1 MRRIKLGINA
11 VRAKSGGTI
20 AHIKGIL
27 EFYNPSLY
35 SFSSIYLLC
44 NRSIANQIYDYPWL
58 KIIIP
63 RVSNGPTFNQLYW
76 ERFCLPKILKNL
88 NIDILFNVDAGSIC
102 TFRPSVTLSQD
113 MLSYEPGEIKRYGIS
128 KARLRLILLRYIQ
141 NNSLKNSTSAIFL
154 TNYAANL
161 IQKSAGKLSTY
172 KVIPHGIDKIFYKDN
187 FLTIENNK
195 NKVKILY
202 VSNTAPYKHQWHV
215 VKAIKYLIKK
225 YPFLKLEL
233 VGGGKG
239 EAQKKLLREI
249 KLNDPKMKFTNILDN
264 QSRNKVAELMHNCD
278 IFLFA
283 SSCENLPITLL
294 EAMAS
299 KLPIACS
306 NRGPMPSILK
316 NGGLYFDPENYLSI
330 SKALEKYLNDKNLC
344 ISKSNLAKIYA
355 DKYSWSNCSYETFKW
370 IEYTF
375 KKYILKNQ
383 IN

>member
-1 MRRIKLGINA
+1 MRKIKLGINA
-11 VRAKSGGTI
+11 VRAKSGGTVS
-20 AHIKGIL
+20 HIKGIL

-35 SFSSIYLLC
+35 SFSSIHLWC
-44 NRSIANQIYDYPWL
+44 NKSLANQINYYPWL
-58 KIIIP
+58 KVKIP
-63 RVSNGPTFNQLYW
+63 IASNRSIFNQLYW

-102 TFRPSVTLSQD
+102 AFRPSVTLSQD

-154 TNYAANL
+154 NKYAADL
-161 IQKSAGKLSTY
+161 IQKSAGKISTY
-172 KVIPHGIDKIFYKDN
+172 KVIPHGIDKIFYREN
-187 FLTIENNK
+187 LLNIEKNNNK
-195 NKVKILY
+195 IKILY

-225 YPFLKLEL
+225 YPLLKLEL
-233 VGGGKG
+233 VGGGQGKS
-239 EAQKKLLREI
+239 QKKLLRAI
-249 KLNDPKMKFTNILDN
+249 KLHDPKMQFTTILDN
-264 QSRNKVAELMHNCD
+264 QSRNKVAELMHNCN

-306 NRGPMPSILK
+306 NRGPMPSVLK

-330 SKALEKYLNDKNLC
+330 SKTLEIYLNDKNLC

-355 DKYSWSNCSYETFKW
+355 DKYSWSNCSDETFKW

-375 KKYILKNQ
+375 KNYIIKKQKN
-383 IN
+383 